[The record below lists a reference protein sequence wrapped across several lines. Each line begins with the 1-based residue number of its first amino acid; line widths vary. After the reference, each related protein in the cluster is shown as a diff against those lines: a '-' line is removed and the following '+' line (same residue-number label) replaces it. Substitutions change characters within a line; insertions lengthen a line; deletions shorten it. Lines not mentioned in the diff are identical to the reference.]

1 MPRSGYDIS
10 GFKPA
15 SRVKELGRAGG
26 IHAKPANS
34 DKKKTEG
41 QSGAGGG
48 SMPVSIPS
56 ILLLLNNQET
66 NLSNNQTIR

>member
-10 GFKPA
+10 AFKPA

-26 IHAKPANS
+26 INAKSANS
-34 DKKKTEG
+34 DKKKTEC

-48 SMPVSIPS
+48 SMPVSLPS
-56 ILLLLNNQET
+56 ILLLNDQET